1 MSYRSAFFRIL
12 PPLAAAFV
20 LCEDARAQN
29 YPEKAVRIVVPF
41 PSGAGADIVTR
52 LFTPNLAAALGQQ
65 FIVDNRAGAG
75 GNIGDEAVALTAPDG
90 YTLFTAPASVA
101 IGQSMYK
108 NLRFDLARDFE
119 PVALLASAPFVLV
132 VHSALPVRNV
142 KDLIAL
148 AKARPGQ
155 LTFASSGN
163 GSSPHLT
170 TEMFKMQAGVDM
182 AHIPYKGTAF
192 AVTDLIAGQVSLT
205 FGNTLSV
212 LPHVASG
219 RLRALGITSAKRSAA
234 VPGLPTLAETGL
246 PGFESSTWFALLA
259 PAGTPREIVTRLN
272 AAVRT
277 IGQTQEIRE
286 RIKEQ
291 GAELMDG
298 TPEQAG
304 AHVRAEIAKWAKVV
318 AASGARV
325 E

>member
-75 GNIGDEAVALTAPDG
+75 GNIGAEAVARTAPDG
-90 YTLFTAPASVA
+90 YTLLTAPASVA

-108 NLRFDLARDFE
+108 NLRFNLARDFE

>member
-1 MSYRSAFFRIL
+1 LFAVACVFF
-12 PPLAAAFV
+12 AGAH
-20 LCEDARAQN
+20 AQN

-41 PSGAGADIVTR
+41 PSGAGSDIVTR
-52 LFTPNLAAALGQQ
+52 LFTPNLTAALGQQ

-75 GNIGDEAVALTAPDG
+75 GNIGAEIVARAASDG
-90 YTLFTAPASVA
+90 YTLLMAPASVA
-101 IGQSMYK
+101 IGQSMYR

-119 PVALLASAPFVLV
+119 PVALLGSAPFVLV
-132 VHSALPVRNV
+132 VHPALPVRNV

-234 VPGLPTLAETGL
+234 APGLPTLAETGL
-246 PGFESSTWFALLA
+246 PGFESSTWFAMLA
-259 PAGTPREIVTRLN
+259 PAGTPREIVARLN
-272 AAVRT
+272 AAIRK
-277 IGQTQEIRE
+277 IGQTQEIRA
-286 RIKEQ
+286 RITEQ
-291 GAELMDG
+291 GAESMDG
-298 TPEQAG
+298 TPDQVG
-304 AHVRAEIAKWAKVV
+304 THVRAEIAKWARVV
-318 AASGARV
+318 TASGARV

>member
-75 GNIGDEAVALTAPDG
+75 GNIGAEAVARTAPDG
-90 YTLFTAPASVA
+90 YTLLTAPASVA

>member
-1 MSYRSAFFRIL
+1 VICRSAFSRTL
-12 PPLAAAFV
+12 PLLAVACLFFAG
-20 LCEDARAQN
+20 ARAQN

-41 PSGAGADIVTR
+41 PSGAGSDIVTR
-52 LFTPNLAAALGQQ
+52 LFTPNLTAALGQQ

-75 GNIGDEAVALTAPDG
+75 GNIGAEAVARAVPDG
-90 YTLFTAPASVA
+90 YTLLTAPASVA
-101 IGQSMYK
+101 IGQSMYR

-119 PVALLASAPFVLV
+119 PVALLGSAPFVLV
-132 VHSALPVRNV
+132 VHPALPVRNV

-219 RLRALGITSAKRSAA
+219 RLRALGITSARRSAA

-246 PGFESSTWFALLA
+246 PRFEASTWFAILA

-272 AAVRT
+272 AAIRK
-277 IGQTQEIRE
+277 IGQTQEIRA
-286 RIKEQ
+286 RITEQ
-291 GAELMDG
+291 GAESMDG
-298 TPEQAG
+298 TPEQVG
-304 AHVRAEIAKWAKVV
+304 AHVRAEIAKWARVV